1 MIENVSLF
9 VSLMSLKK
17 SGKRANFVAS
27 NLKQY
32 CMKTKEEK
40 VSVIMKWVVCCLI
53 ALLPL
58 IGYAKSGSD
67 SETKKPII
75 LNGQGWTSDPSSRS
89 LAEPFI
95 AFLEEDVIS
104 IQSTTSPCDL
114 ILTITDCNS
123 GREVYVMEVPQ
134 EASGQIMV
142 SVDGLRDGR
151 YCLTISNPEKGYVY
165 GEFTL

>member
-1 MIENVSLF
+1 
-9 VSLMSLKK
+9 
-17 SGKRANFVAS
+17 
-27 NLKQY
+27 
-32 CMKTKEEK
+32 MKTKEEK

-53 ALLPL
+53 TLLP
-58 IGYAKSGSD
+58 IMGYAKPSSGSD
-67 SETKKPII
+67 TKEPII
-75 LNGQGWTSDPSSRS
+75 LNGQGWKSSPGSRS
-89 LAEPFI
+89 LVEPFI

-134 EASGQIMV
+134 EASGQIIV
-142 SVDGLRDGR
+142 SVDGLPDGH